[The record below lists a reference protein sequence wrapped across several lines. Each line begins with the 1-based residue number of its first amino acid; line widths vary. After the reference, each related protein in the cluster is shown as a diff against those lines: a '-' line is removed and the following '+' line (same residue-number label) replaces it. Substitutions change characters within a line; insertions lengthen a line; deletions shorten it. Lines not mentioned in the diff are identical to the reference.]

1 MFMTLIV
8 VIVIIIL
15 TASTFAGIRTFLH
28 RSIQFPVKTGAL
40 PIDDHFAQEI
50 VNGIS
55 SGLVPRIV
63 LAKICGEYFLENTKV
78 ACLSGTSIAKAV
90 VVDLPNDLIAKS
102 FASLWQVCE
111 NNGAAL
117 SPALN
122 QFAQQIRMEKE
133 LRQELSSSM
142 SGAKLSAWVLAGLPL
157 FGIVLAGFLGVNSLE
172 WLAGSKIGNFNIVA
186 ALILEVIGIIWV
198 RKITSRI
205 ENLL

>member
-1 MFMTLIV
+1 VKIIIGV
-8 VIVIIIL
+8 AIIIL
-15 TASTFAGIRTFLH
+15 TVSTLAGIKNFVNK
-28 RSIQFPVKTGAL
+28 SIKFPLKTKAL
-40 PIDDHFAQEI
+40 PIDDYFAQEM

-63 LAKICGEYFLENTKV
+63 LAKICGEYYFENTRI
-78 ACLSGTSIAKAV
+78 ACLSGTSITKAINI
-90 VVDLPNDLIAKS
+90 DLPNDLVAKC

-122 QFAQQIRMEKE
+122 QFAQQIRVEKE

-157 FGIVLAGFLGVNSLE
+157 FGIVLAAFLGVNSLE
-172 WLAGSKIGNFNIVA
+172 WLANSKIGNFNIVA
-186 ALILEVIGIIWV
+186 AIILEVIGIIWV
-198 RKITSRI
+198 KKITSRI

>member
-1 MFMTLIV
+1 MTLIV
-8 VIVIIIL
+8 LTAIIIL
-15 TASTFAGIRTFLH
+15 TVSTLAGIRTFLN
-28 RSIQFPVKTGAL
+28 RSIQFPIKTKAL

-63 LAKICGEYFLENTKV
+63 LAKICGEYFLEKTGI
-78 ACLSGTSIAKAV
+78 ACLSGTSITQAIEI
-90 VVDLPNDLIAKS
+90 DLPNNLVAKS

-122 QFAQQIRMEKE
+122 QFAQQIRVEKG

-157 FGIVLAGFLGVNSLE
+157 FGIVLAGFLGVNSLT
-172 WLAGSKIGNFNIVA
+172 WLANSKIGNFNIVA
-186 ALILEVIGIIWV
+186 AIILEVIGIVWV
-198 RKITSRI
+198 KKITSRI

>member
-1 MFMTLIV
+1 MTLIL
-8 VIVIIIL
+8 VIAIIIL
-15 TASTFAGIRTFLH
+15 TVSTLAGIRTWLN
-28 RSIQFPVKTGAL
+28 RSLNVRVKTKAL

-55 SGLVPRIV
+55 SGLVPRMV
-63 LAKICGEYFLENTKV
+63 LAKICGEYSLENTRV
-78 ACLSGTSIAKAV
+78 SCLSGTSITQAIKI
-90 VVDLPNDLIAKS
+90 DLPNDLVAKS

-122 QFAQQIRMEKE
+122 QFTQQIRVEKE

-157 FGIVLAGFLGVNSLE
+157 FGIVLAGFLGVNSLT
-172 WLAGSKIGNFNIVA
+172 WLANSKIGNFNIVA

-198 RKITSRI
+198 KKITSRI

>member
-1 MFMTLIV
+1 MTLIV
-8 VIVIIIL
+8 VIAIIIL
-15 TASTFAGIRTFLH
+15 TVSTLPGIRTFLT
-28 RSIQFPVKTGAL
+28 RSIKFPVKIKAL

-63 LAKICGEYFLENTKV
+63 LAKICGEYFLENTRI
-78 ACLSGTSIAKAV
+78 ACLSGTSITQAINI
-90 VVDLPNDLIAKS
+90 DLPNNLVAKS

-122 QFAQQIRMEKE
+122 QFAQQIRVEKE

-172 WLAGSKIGNFNIVA
+172 WLANSKIGNFNIVA

>member
-1 MFMTLIV
+1 MKIIMV
-8 VIVIIIL
+8 VAIIIL
-15 TASTFAGIRTFLH
+15 TVSTLAEIKIFINK
-28 RSIQFPVKTGAL
+28 SIKYPIKTKAL
-40 PIDDHFAQEI
+40 PIDDNFAQEI

-63 LAKICGEYFLENTKV
+63 LSKICGEYFLENTRI
-78 ACLSGTSIAKAV
+78 ACLSGTSITQAIKI
-90 VVDLPNDLIAKS
+90 DLPNDLVAKS

-122 QFAQQIRMEKE
+122 QFAQQIRVEKE

-172 WLAGSKIGNFNIVA
+172 WLANSKIGNFNIVA
-186 ALILEVIGIIWV
+186 ALILEVIGIVWV
-198 RKITSRI
+198 KKITSRI

>member
-1 MFMTLIV
+1 MKIIMV
-8 VIVIIIL
+8 VAIIIL
-15 TASTFAGIRTFLH
+15 TVSTLAGIRTFINK
-28 RSIQFPVKTGAL
+28 SIKFPIKTKAL

-63 LAKICGEYFLENTKV
+63 LAKICGEYFLENTRI
-78 ACLSGTSIAKAV
+78 ACLSGTSITEAIKI
-90 VVDLPNDLIAKS
+90 DLPNDLAAKG

-122 QFAQQIRMEKE
+122 QFAQQIRVENE

-157 FGIVLAGFLGVNSLE
+157 FGIVLAAFLGVNSLE
-172 WLAGSKIGNFNIVA
+172 WLANSKIGNLNIVA
-186 ALILEVIGIIWV
+186 VIILEVIGIIWV
-198 RKITSRI
+198 KKITSRI

>member
-1 MFMTLIV
+1 MTLII
-8 VIVIIIL
+8 VIAIIIL
-15 TASTFAGIRTFLH
+15 AASTFAGIRTFID
-28 RSIQFPVKTGAL
+28 RSIQFPVKTKAL

-63 LAKICGEYFLENTKV
+63 LSKICGEYFLENTGI
-78 ACLSGTSIAKAV
+78 ACLSGTSITQAV
-90 VVDLPNDLIAKS
+90 KIDLPNDLVAKS

-122 QFAQQIRMEKE
+122 QFAQQIRVEKE
-133 LRQELSSSM
+133 LRQELSSSK

-172 WLAGSKIGNFNIVA
+172 WLANSKIGHFNIVA
-186 ALILEVIGIIWV
+186 ALILEVLGIIWV
-198 RKITSRI
+198 RRITSRI

>member
-1 MFMTLIV
+1 MTLIV
-8 VIVIIIL
+8 VVVIIIL
-15 TASTFAGIRTFLH
+15 TVSTLTGIRTFLGK
-28 RSIQFPVKTGAL
+28 SIKFNVKTKAL
-40 PIDDHFAQEI
+40 PIYDHFAQEI

-63 LAKICGEYFLENTKV
+63 LAKICGEYFLENTRV
-78 ACLSGTSIAKAV
+78 ACLSGTSITQAIKI
-90 VVDLPNDLIAKS
+90 DLPNDLAAKS

-122 QFAQQIRMEKE
+122 QFAQQIRVEKE
-133 LRQELSSSM
+133 IRQELSSSM

-172 WLAGSKIGNFNIVA
+172 WLGNSKIGNFNIVA

>member
-1 MFMTLIV
+1 MTLIAV
-8 VIVIIIL
+8 VAIIIL
-15 TASTFAGIRTFLH
+15 TASTFAGIRTFLN
-28 RSIQFPVKTGAL
+28 RSIQFPVKTKAL

-63 LAKICGEYFLENTKV
+63 LAKICGEYFLENTRI
-78 ACLSGTSIAKAV
+78 ACLSGTSITQAIKI
-90 VVDLPNDLIAKS
+90 DLPNNLIAKS

-122 QFAQQIRMEKE
+122 HFAQQIRVEKE

-172 WLAGSKIGNFNIVA
+172 WLANSKIGNFNIMTG
-186 ALILEVIGIIWV
+186 LILEVIGIIWV
-198 RKITSRI
+198 KKITSRI

>member
-1 MFMTLIV
+1 VKIIIGLA
-8 VIVIIIL
+8 IIIL
-15 TASTFAGIRTFLH
+15 TVSTLAGIKIFINK
-28 RSIQFPVKTGAL
+28 SIKFPIETKAL
-40 PIDDHFAQEI
+40 SIDDHFAQEV

-55 SGLVPRIV
+55 SGLVPRVI
-63 LAKICGEYFLENTKV
+63 LAKICGEYFLENTSI
-78 ACLSGTSIAKAV
+78 ACLSGTSITKAINI
-90 VVDLPNDLIAKS
+90 DLPNDLVAKG

-122 QFAQQIRMEKE
+122 QFAQQIRVEKE

-157 FGIVLAGFLGVNSLE
+157 FGIVLAAFLGVNSLE
-172 WLAGSKIGNFNIVA
+172 WLANSKIGNFNIVA

-198 RKITSRI
+198 KKITSRI

>member
-1 MFMTLIV
+1 MTLIV
-8 VIVIIIL
+8 VIAIITL
-15 TASTFAGIRTFLH
+15 TVSTFAGVRTFLD
-28 RSIQFPVKTGAL
+28 RTILFPVKTKAL

-55 SGLVPRIV
+55 SGLVPRII
-63 LAKICGEYFLENTKV
+63 LAKICGKYFLENTRI
-78 ACLSGTSIAKAV
+78 ACLSGTPITQAIKI
-90 VVDLPNDLIAKS
+90 DLPNDLAAKS

-122 QFAQQIRMEKE
+122 QFAQQIRVENE

-142 SGAKLSAWVLAGLPL
+142 SGAKLSAWVLAGLPF

-172 WLAGSKIGNFNIVA
+172 WLANSKIGNFNIVA
-186 ALILEVIGIIWV
+186 ALILEVMGIIWV
-198 RKITSRI
+198 RKITSQI

>member
-1 MFMTLIV
+1 MKIIMV
-8 VIVIIIL
+8 VAITIL
-15 TASTFAGIRTFLH
+15 TASTLAGIRTFINK
-28 RSIQFPVKTGAL
+28 SIKFPIKTKAL

-50 VNGIS
+50 VNGVS

-63 LAKICGEYFLENTKV
+63 LVKICGEYFLENTRI
-78 ACLSGTSIAKAV
+78 ACLSGTSITEAIKI
-90 VVDLPNDLIAKS
+90 DLPNDLVAKG

-122 QFAQQIRMEKE
+122 QFAQQIRVEKE

-142 SGAKLSAWVLAGLPL
+142 SGAKLSAWILAGLPL
-157 FGIVLAGFLGVNSLE
+157 FGIVLAAFLGVNSLE
-172 WLAGSKIGNFNIVA
+172 WLANSKIGNFNIVA

-198 RKITSRI
+198 KKIISQI

>member
-1 MFMTLIV
+1 MTLIILIA
-8 VIVIIIL
+8 IVIL
-15 TASTFAGIRTFLH
+15 TVSTLTGIRTFLN
-28 RSIQFPVKTGAL
+28 RSIKFPVKTKDL

-55 SGLVPRIV
+55 SGLVPRII
-63 LAKICGEYFLENTKV
+63 LAKICGEYFLENTRIS
-78 ACLSGTSIAKAV
+78 CLSGTSITQAIKI
-90 VVDLPNDLIAKS
+90 DLPNDLVAKS
-102 FASLWQVCE
+102 FASLWKVCE

-122 QFAQQIRMEKE
+122 QFAQQIRVEKE

-172 WLAGSKIGNFNIVA
+172 WLANSKIGNFNIVA

-198 RKITSRI
+198 SRITSQI

>member
-1 MFMTLIV
+1 MTLIV
-8 VIVIIIL
+8 VIAIIIL
-15 TASTFAGIRTFLH
+15 TASTFAGIRTFIN
-28 RSIQFPVKTGAL
+28 RSIQFPVKTKAL

-63 LAKICGEYFLENTKV
+63 LAKICGEYFLENTRI
-78 ACLSGTSIAKAV
+78 ACLSGTSITQAIKI
-90 VVDLPNDLIAKS
+90 DLPNDLVAKS
-102 FASLWQVCE
+102 FASLWKVCE

-122 QFAQQIRMEKE
+122 QFAQQIRVEKE

-172 WLAGSKIGNFNIVA
+172 WLANSKIGNFNIVA

>member
-1 MFMTLIV
+1 MTLIV
-8 VIVIIIL
+8 VIAITIL
-15 TASTFAGIRTFLH
+15 TVSTFAGIRTFLN
-28 RSIQFPVKTGAL
+28 RSIQFPVKTKAL

-63 LAKICGEYFLENTKV
+63 LAKICGEYFLENTRI
-78 ACLSGTSIAKAV
+78 ACLSGTSITQAV
-90 VVDLPNDLIAKS
+90 KIDLPNDLVAKS

-122 QFAQQIRMEKE
+122 QFAQQIRVEKE

-142 SGAKLSAWVLAGLPL
+142 SGAKLSVWVLAGLPL

-172 WLAGSKIGNFNIVA
+172 WLANSKIGNFNIVA